1 MANIQQ
7 TQQMKIR
14 LGDNLDVSGV
24 QALYGELKQM
34 LEGGDSLSVDA
45 SGVDRIDTASL
56 QMLVS
61 VVICTNSDAEVIDR
75 VRKAESARDRCAI
88 AIGSVYQ
95 DGENT
100 GPGYCAWIEIDGWQS
115 DLRV

>member
-61 VVICTNSDAEVIDR
+61 LIEYAKQNQR
-75 VRKAESARDRCAI
+75 
-88 AIGSVYQ
+88 
-95 DGENT
+95 
-100 GPGYCAWIEIDGWQS
+100 EIDVRSPSEAFTRTAKTLGL
-115 DLRV
+115 DTALGLK